1 VRERVFGD
9 LSRLDVILIDRNDTP
24 VIVECKQG
32 PPTIDHIHQLR
43 HYISKLRQET
53 QREARGILVHG
64 GARKLA
70 REIAEEAAKLP
81 IVELVRYDVDI
92 EFSPCA

>member
-1 VRERVFGD
+1 MRERVFGD
-9 LSRLDVILIDRNDTP
+9 LSRLDVILIDRNNVP

-32 PPTIDHIHQLR
+32 HPTLDHIKQLR
-43 HYISKLRQET
+43 HYMSALRQET
-53 QREARGILVHG
+53 GHGPRGILVHG

-70 REIAEEAAKLP
+70 PEIAAEAAKKP
-81 IVELVRYDVDI
+81 IVELVRYNVDI